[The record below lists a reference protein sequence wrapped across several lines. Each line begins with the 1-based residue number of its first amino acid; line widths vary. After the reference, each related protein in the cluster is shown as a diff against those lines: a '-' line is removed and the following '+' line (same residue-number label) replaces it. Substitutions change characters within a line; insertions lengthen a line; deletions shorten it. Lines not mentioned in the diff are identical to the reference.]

1 MGLQGQIIPYK
12 NGEKED
18 NDEREGKE
26 ISPFPPPPLHSKFA
40 VVGYALTSKKIKSFL
55 KPKLEGLARNKGIL
69 FVAID
74 QNRPLSDQGPFDIV
88 LHKLTGKEWRQI
100 LEVGPILTS
109 LILFLPELLVNSLK
123 RVKTY
128 LIDDLNLRCHMIC
141 SSSWII
147 KNHRL

>member
-55 KPKLEGLARNKGIL
+55 KPKLEGLAR
-69 FVAID
+69 
-74 QNRPLSDQGPFDIV
+74 
-88 LHKLTGKEWRQI
+88 
-100 LEVGPILTS
+100 
-109 LILFLPELLVNSLK
+109 
-123 RVKTY
+123 
-128 LIDDLNLRCHMIC
+128 
-141 SSSWII
+141 
-147 KNHRL
+147 